1 MPINPAPRRRAGD
14 AYINQSNFN
23 IAARCEKGS
32 ELAAKLASITHSART
47 RGDAWTAAAHAKSGG
62 VTPPLLLVLTR
73 AVGDVSSS
81 PLRSASVQGP
91 RASAPKRRAWKRPAR
106 PRGSTYSAF
115 RH

>member
-1 MPINPAPRRRAGD
+1 MPINPAPRRQAGD

-23 IAARCEKGS
+23 IAVRCEKGP
-32 ELAAKLASITHSART
+32 ELAANLESTAHSART
-47 RGDAWTAAAHAKSGG
+47 WSNAWTAAAHAKSGG
-62 VTPPLLLVLTR
+62 VTPPLLFVLTR

-91 RASAPKRRAWKRPAR
+91 RASARSWRAWTRPAR